1 MKVLL
6 NVTVGEIPD
15 KINRQ
20 IEVDENISL
29 SDLCEYIIISMN
41 GNKILLYGFMDDD
54 IIYSPILDL
63 SLLPNKISIPKS
75 SYLLLSFCTEQPTT
89 TLILSGY
96 FFCIRRINFKH
107 F

>member
-29 SDLCEYIIISMN
+29 SDLCEYRDFP
-41 GNKILLYGFMDDD
+41 KIKV
-54 IIYSPILDL
+54 PIM
-63 SLLPNKISIPKS
+63 
-75 SYLLLSFCTEQPTT
+75 E
-89 TLILSGY
+89 
-96 FFCIRRINFKH
+96 
-107 F
+107 